1 VITGYRIV
9 KKKWA
14 TNAFDGEGARLYGGR
29 WNSRGQ
35 SCIYLAGSESL
46 AILEVLVHLENAHQ
60 INHYSLFSVNIN
72 EKDIMLLQTQA
83 LPDNWQE
90 DPAPS
95 ETADLG
101 DEWITTQSSLALCVP
116 SSIVTRESNYLINV
130 THPNFSPLLDSMIE
144 LDFTMDSRLLS
155 KS

>member
-1 VITGYRIV
+1 MITGYRIV

-46 AILEVLVHLENAHQ
+46 AILEVLVHLESAHQ
-60 INHYSLFSVNIN
+60 INHYALFSVDID
-72 EKDIMLLQTQA
+72 EKEMMLLETQN
-83 LPDNWQE
+83 LPKNWQE

-101 DEWITTQSSLALCVP
+101 DEWLLSRSSLALCVP
-116 SSIVTRESNYLINV
+116 SSIVTREKNYLVNV
-130 THPNFSPLLDSMIE
+130 NHPNFSQLLASIVE
-144 LDFTMDSRLLS
+144 LEFTMDSRLLT
-155 KS
+155 

>member
-1 VITGYRIV
+1 MITGYRIV

-14 TNAFDGEGARLYGGR
+14 ANAFDGEGARLYGGR

-46 AILEVLVHLENAHQ
+46 AILEVLVHLESAHQ
-60 INHYSLFSVNIN
+60 INHYSLFSVDIN
-72 EKDIMLLQTQA
+72 EKDMMLLETQN
-83 LPDNWQE
+83 LPKNWQE

-101 DEWITTQSSLALCVP
+101 DEWLTSESSLALCVP
-116 SSIVTRESNYLINV
+116 SSIVTRESNYLLNIA
-130 THPNFSPLLDSMIE
+130 HPNFSALLKSMVE
-144 LDFTMDSRLLS
+144 LEFTMDSRLLT
-155 KS
+155 